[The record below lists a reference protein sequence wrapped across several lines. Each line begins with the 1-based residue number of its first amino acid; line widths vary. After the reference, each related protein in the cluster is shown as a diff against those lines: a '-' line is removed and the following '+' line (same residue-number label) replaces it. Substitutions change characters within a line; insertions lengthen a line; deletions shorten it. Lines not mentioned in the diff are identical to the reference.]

1 MHEWALAESVI
12 REAAGY
18 AAREKLASVSE
29 VGVLLGEL
37 QAIDRE
43 IFDFALKELVKTSFQ
58 SPSGPFFKKKGGG
71 SSCRFRLLKEPAAFK
86 CKACSKIF
94 TLKVLKRTGEEAEN
108 IHFIPEMA
116 HTFLK
121 CPACKSP
128 DFDITA
134 GRGVSIK
141 HIKGTR

>member
-12 REAAGY
+12 RKAAEH
-18 AAREKLASVSE
+18 AAQEKLRLVSE

-43 IFDFALKELVKTSFQ
+43 IFAFALKELVKSSF
-58 SPSGPFFKKKGGG
+58 KGL
-71 SSCRFRLLKEPAAFK
+71 SSCRFRMSTEPAAFK
-86 CKACSKIF
+86 CKVCSKKF
-94 TLKVLKRTGEEAEN
+94 TLKVLKKTEEEAEN

-116 HTFLK
+116 HAFLK
-121 CPACKSP
+121 CPKCKSP

-141 HIKGTR
+141 HIRGVG

>member
-12 REAAGY
+12 RKTAEHAAL
-18 AAREKLASVSE
+18 EKLRSVSE
-29 VGVLLGEL
+29 VGVSLGEL

-43 IFDFALKELVKTSFQ
+43 IFAFALKELVKTSF
-58 SPSGPFFKKKGGG
+58 KGL
-71 SSCRFRLLKEPAAFK
+71 SSCRFRILKEPAAFK
-86 CKACSKIF
+86 CKACAKEF
-94 TLKVLKRTGEEAEN
+94 TLRVLKKTDDEAEN

-116 HTFLK
+116 HSFLK

-141 HIKGTR
+141 HIKGER

>member
-12 REAAGY
+12 KTAREHAAGS
-18 AAREKLASVSE
+18 KLRAVSE
-29 VGVLLGEL
+29 VAVSLGEL

-43 IFDFALKELVKTSFQ
+43 IFSFALDGLAKSYAGEFAK
-58 SPSGPFFKKKGGG
+58 
-71 SSCRFRLLKEPAAFK
+71 CRFKLLKETAAFK
-86 CKACSKIF
+86 CRACAKVF
-94 TLKVLKRTGEEAEN
+94 TLKALKKTAREGEY

-121 CPACKSP
+121 CPKCGSP

-134 GRGVSIK
+134 GRGVYIK
-141 HIKGTR
+141 HIRGSR

>member
-12 REAAGY
+12 RKAAEY
-18 AAREKLASVSE
+18 AAQEKLRSVSE
-29 VGVLLGEL
+29 VGVSLGEL

-43 IFDFALKELVKTSFQ
+43 IFSFALKELVKTSF
-58 SPSGPFFKKKGGG
+58 KGL
-71 SSCRFRLLKEPAAFK
+71 SSCRFRILKEPAAFK
-86 CKACSKIF
+86 CKACSKVF
-94 TLKVLKRTGEEAEN
+94 TLKVLKKTDDEAEN

-141 HIKGTR
+141 HIKGGR

>member
-12 REAAGY
+12 KTAKEHALRA
-18 AAREKLASVSE
+18 KLRSVSE
-29 VGVLLGEL
+29 VAVLLGEL
-37 QAIDRE
+37 QSVDKE
-43 IFDFALKELVKTSFQ
+43 IFAFALAELVKSSF
-58 SPSGPFFKKKGGG
+58 KGL
-71 SSCRFRLLKEPAAFK
+71 SACKFRLLAEPAAFK
-86 CKACSKIF
+86 CKACSKEF
-94 TLKVLKRTGEEAEN
+94 TLKALNKTDEEAEN

-121 CPACKSP
+121 CPKCQSP

-141 HIKGTR
+141 HIKGDVDG

>member
-12 REAAGY
+12 TKVAEY
-18 AAREKLASVSE
+18 AAREKLRSVSE
-29 VGVLLGEL
+29 VGVFLGEL

-43 IFDFALKELVKTSFQ
+43 IFSFALKELVKSSF
-58 SPSGPFFKKKGGG
+58 KGL
-71 SSCRFRLLKEPAAFK
+71 SSSKFRILTEPAAFK
-86 CKACSKIF
+86 CKACSKEF

-121 CPACKSP
+121 CPKCKSP

-141 HIKGTR
+141 HIRGDR

>member
-12 REAAGY
+12 KTAAEH
-18 AAREKLASVSE
+18 AAHAKLRSVSE
-29 VGVLLGEL
+29 VAVLLGEL
-37 QAIDRE
+37 QSIDKE
-43 IFDFALKELVKTSFQ
+43 IFSFALAELVKSSF
-58 SPSGPFFKKKGGG
+58 KGL
-71 SSCRFRLLKEPAAFK
+71 SACKFRLLAEPAAFK
-86 CKACSKIF
+86 CKACSKEF
-94 TLKVLKRTGEEAEN
+94 TLKVLNKTDEEAEN

-121 CPACKSP
+121 CPKCKSP

-141 HIKGTR
+141 HIKGEVGA